1 MRKLIVFNHV
11 SLDGYFVH
19 VNGSMTWAKVDKQDK
34 EWNTFVAQNASA
46 EGPLLFGR
54 VTYELMRATGRRL
67 WPNSTIPSTGQATSG
82 CSGHTSAVS

>member
-11 SLDGYFVH
+11 SLDDYFVD

-34 EWNTFVAQNASA
+34 EWNTFVAQNASG

-54 VTYELMRATGRRL
+54 VTYELM
-67 WPNSTIPSTGQATSG
+67 ATSG